1 MYIRVE
7 TFLILS
13 RMMPDEIE
21 PMRFPNEN
29 RATAME
35 APCTLPLSPRITY
48 KLTTIL
54 KSDNEAPCKA
64 KEKNHFLNS
73 IFNPYSISIINF

>member
-1 MYIRVE
+1 MVNPIRTIMTDEVKKQMYMRVE

-13 RMMPDEIE
+13 RMMPDVID

-29 RATAME
+29 RATAIE

-48 KLTTIL
+48 KLTTML
-54 KSDNEAPCKA
+54 NSDNEAPCKA
-64 KEKNHFLNS
+64 KE
-73 IFNPYSISIINF
+73 

>member
-1 MYIRVE
+1 MTEEAKKQMYIRVE

-64 KEKNHFLNS
+64 KE
-73 IFNPYSISIINF
+73 